1 MNKKIGLIALCGI
14 ILLTTGCGKVSKL
27 KNGQEL
33 VASLDGKN
41 ITTED
46 LYKELKKQG
55 GASVLVN
62 IVDDFIA
69 NKEIKTD
76 ETTKEY
82 AAAQLEQMKA
92 QYEQA
97 GQDFSTA
104 LTNAGYKNEAA
115 FKEVLILDYKKQ
127 QVVKNFLKSELN
139 DDEIEKYYKEEID
152 GAMTARHILITP
164 DVKDDASDE
173 DKKKAEDAAKKK
185 VEEFIETLN
194 NSKDKE
200 KTFKELAEKHSDD
213 TGTAKNGGL
222 FSDFEKSEVVT
233 EFWNASIKLKD
244 GEYTKEP
251 VKSDYGYHVI
261 LRVSQKAKP
270 KLKDVL
276 DDIKDTL
283 VSNKLAND
291 TNLSSKTWDRIR
303 REKYKL
309 KIEDSELNN
318 TYKTTINNIK

>member
-1 MNKKIGLIALCGI
+1 MNKKIGIIALCGI
-14 ILLTTGCGKVSKL
+14 VLLTAGCGKVSKL

-62 IVDDFIA
+62 MIDEFIA
-69 NKEIKTD
+69 NKEVKTD

-82 AAAQLEQMKA
+82 ANSQLEQMKA

-97 GQDFSTA
+97 GQDFTAA
-104 LTNAGYKNEAA
+104 LTNAGYKDEAA

-127 QVVKNFLKSELN
+127 QVVKNFLKDELK
-139 DDEIEKYYKEEID
+139 DDEIKKYYDEEID
-152 GAMTARHILITP
+152 GAMTARHILIAP

-173 DKKKAEDAAKKK
+173 DKKKAEENAKKK
-185 VEEFIETLN
+185 AEELIEKLN
-194 NSKDKE
+194 DSKDKE
-200 KTFKELAEKHSDD
+200 KTFKELAEKNSAD

-222 FSDFEKSEVVT
+222 FSDFEKADVVT
-233 EFWNASIKLKD
+233 EFWDASAKLKD

-251 VKSDYGYHVI
+251 VKSDYGYHII

-270 KLKDVL
+270 KLKDVK

-283 VSNKLAND
+283 VSNKLSND

-303 REKYKL
+303 KEKYKL
-309 KIEDSELNN
+309 KIEDSGLSS
-318 TYKTTINNIK
+318 TYQTTIDNIK